1 MLYRI
6 KYYQSF
12 THNILSKGLET
23 QHPRCS
29 AAAPLADGFGR
40 NGGLK
45 ENTNLFY
52 GWCDVG

>member
-29 AAAPLADGFGR
+29 AAAPPTGGIGR

-45 ENTNLFY
+45 ENANLFC
-52 GWCDVG
+52 GWCNMG